1 MPGALSSGW
10 WRICWVEWWGYAVHC
25 VAALLRIATHR
36 AAGAVMAG
44 ALQLTDNY
52 KVATPANWQDGDE
65 VVIVPS
71 LKDEAE
77 IAQRF
82 PQG

>member
-1 MPGALSSGW
+1 MD
-10 WRICWVEWWGYAVHC
+10 YAVHC

-44 ALQLTDNY
+44 RAAADRQLQGCH
-52 KVATPANWQDGDE
+52 AGNWQDGDE